1 MFLTRQAD
9 AIVQFKNI
17 RLTIFNLWEDLE
29 KVPDTNFERDLA
41 RDDSEA
47 SFVLSRNNLNA
58 IKELQTKVLSVKKKK
73 ELREIR
79 VYSIEIGLQSLTKRV
94 DTTLQSCVQL
104 VYCREIIISQTVWP
118 SFPPFQCCSHYDNR
132 EV

>member
-29 KVPDTNFERDLA
+29 KVPDTNFERLECNK
-41 RDDSEA
+41 RTSNQGIV
-47 SFVLSRNNLNA
+47 S
-58 IKELQTKVLSVKKKK
+58 KKKK

>member
-73 ELREIR
+73 
-79 VYSIEIGLQSLTKRV
+79 
-94 DTTLQSCVQL
+94 
-104 VYCREIIISQTVWP
+104 
-118 SFPPFQCCSHYDNR
+118 N
-132 EV
+132 

>member
-58 IKELQTKVLSVKKKK
+58 IKELQTKVLSVKKKRIK
-73 ELREIR
+73 RNP
-79 VYSIEIGLQSLTKRV
+79 GLFYRNWPT
-94 DTTLQSCVQL
+94 
-104 VYCREIIISQTVWP
+104 IIDKKS
-118 SFPPFQCCSHYDNR
+118 
-132 EV
+132 